1 MMDDFDLETR
11 RKKILNGIKNKWQE
25 ISKGYYERIEEMK
38 LKNEK
43 MYKERNQKFKQ
54 KLKKKDLAI
63 KNQIQLKNQ
72 KMLEKKKEQ
81 EEYSKKKVD
90 DVLKN
95 LEEYNKLEEK
105 KRLKLEQETF
115 EKSKYII
122 IYIIHIVKHIQERY
136 KKHHESLK
144 KNFNNKLHLEQ
155 EKYALSKEKQL
166 KDEKQEEELR
176 EARAFKKYEGYVSIN
191 NIYF

>member
-72 KMLEKKKEQ
+72 KMLEKNCLCQSCMKFNKEVK
-81 EEYSKKKVD
+81 Y
-90 DVLKN
+90 LKDYYLIN
-95 LEEYNKLEEK
+95 
-105 KRLKLEQETF
+105 
-115 EKSKYII
+115 
-122 IYIIHIVKHIQERY
+122 
-136 KKHHESLK
+136 
-144 KNFNNKLHLEQ
+144 
-155 EKYALSKEKQL
+155 KYA
-166 KDEKQEEELR
+166 
-176 EARAFKKYEGYVSIN
+176 RAAKFK
-191 NIYF
+191 